1 MTRRATSISCIVVV
15 VRLWHDSAIRP
26 GLPAALYFGYDV
38 PRVGLRH
45 DDLPYLWRE
54 HILGR
59 AVVAADDQPRHI
71 SFPSDSVIRVCSNQT
86 VRRLSAEDLPVLRS
100 ATMSK
105 AILCP
110 SLKKRELAGYWMRS
124 RRDNLRSTEIMPS
137 AFCKRIYRNREVPL
151 PVRMRAAIECLP
163 FEVPKLAVTANIS
176 AHDFQARL
184 DLANQRSQRARANR
198 ASSEGG
204 TVVIEERNCV
214 GAWSGSGRCFSL
226 FGSTQRR
233 RKECT
238 DALERGRLPKR
249 STRPRC
255 PASARQR
262 SGKGLGMGNAT
273 ATFAAA

>member
-1 MTRRATSISCIVVV
+1 MLQSDGAQIVGQGFAGPAISNNVESDPLSLVEEERIS
-15 VRLWHDSAIRP
+15 RELDEIEARQSAID
-26 GLPAALYFGYDV
+26 GDNA
-38 PRVGLRH
+38 VGFLQ
-45 DDLPYLWRE
+45 
-54 HILGR
+54 G
-59 AVVAADDQPRHI
+59 
-71 SFPSDSVIRVCSNQT
+71 
-86 VRRLSAEDLPVLRS
+86 
-100 ATMSK
+100 
-105 AILCP
+105 
-110 SLKKRELAGYWMRS
+110 
-124 RRDNLRSTEIMPS
+124 
-137 AFCKRIYRNREVPL
+137 IYRNREVPL

-184 DLANQRSQRARANR
+184 DLTNQRSQSARANR

-204 TVVIEERNCV
+204 TAVIEERNCV

-238 DALERGRLPKR
+238 DALERGRLPKG